1 MVTFSSSLFFFLRVC
16 YLLLMISCSFSCAQ
30 RYRNV
35 SLGSSLT
42 PLGQPTSWLSPSGDF
57 AFGFRPLET
66 DSNSFLLA
74 IWFDKIPEKTV
85 VWYAKKTVV
94 WYANGKSPVKA
105 SAGASVQLTEDGQL
119 VLSDQTST
127 VWGATGVNNAAYGA
141 MLDNGNFVLVGTD
154 GSLRWQSFQEPTDTL
169 LPSQALGL
177 NSRLW
182 SRLTD
187 TDYSPGRFVLYLQS
201 DGNLILHVAAVPS
214 GYQYEAYWESNTG
227 GDGAR
232 LIFDQTN
239 SSVYIAL
246 RNDSLVNFTSMS
258 VPLSLVNFYHR
269 ATLDSDGVF
278 RQYVRSRNVSG
289 TTTGLW
295 RDEWNVVDY
304 EPKDICNQGTSE
316 WGSGICGYN
325 SYCQVNEESKVDC
338 HCPPNYSFLDSN
350 YKYKGCKP
358 DFPVQNCDANETE
371 AANLFD
377 FTTLINVD
385 WPLAD
390 YERYSPMDE
399 DRCRRECLI
408 DCFCA
413 LAIYNPGGDCFK
425 KRFPLSNGRI
435 GNSENSR
442 ALIKVARG
450 GNPSISSSS
459 SPSREK
465 GKSWLLVGM
474 LLLGSSVLVFLL
486 SICVVAFFSYNYNKK
501 LGKKDRLVAGLPVSG
516 LRSFTY
522 KELEEAT
529 HGFREE
535 LGRGASGIVY
545 KGFLED
551 EAATC
556 VAVKK
561 LDKVLQ
567 ETEKEFANEV
577 KSIGQTY
584 HKNLVRLVGFC
595 CQGTERLLVY
605 EFMNHG
611 SLMEW
616 LTGDPRPSWD
626 QRAEIAI
633 GVARGLLYLHEEC
646 VGQIIH
652 CDIKPQN
659 VLLDDQFT
667 PKISDFGLAK
677 LLKRDQ
683 SRTRTDIRGTKGYV
697 APEWFRKAGVTA
709 KVDVYSFGV
718 MLLEIVCCRRNVE
731 LGLGE
736 AAEEAILTD
745 WVNDEFREGRLEV
758 VVEGDEEAAMDMR
771 RVERFVKVALW
782 CVQEEPSMRPTM
794 QKVAQML
801 DGAVAVPIPPE
812 PTSYISSLA

>member
-1 MVTFSSSLFFFLRVC
+1 MVMVMFFFLRVC
-16 YLLLMISCSFSCAQ
+16 YLLLMISCSFSFAQ

-42 PLGQPTSWLSPSGDF
+42 PLDRPISWLSPSGDF

-66 DSNSFLLA
+66 DSTSFLLA
-74 IWFDKIPEKTV
+74 IWFDKIPD
-85 VWYAKKTVV
+85 KTVV
-94 WYANGKSPVKA
+94 WYANGDRPVKA
-105 SAGASVQLTEDGQL
+105 SASTSVQLTADGQL
-119 VLSDQTST
+119 VLSDQTGI
-127 VWGATGVNNAAYGA
+127 VWSATGVNNASHGA
-141 MLDNGNFVLVGTD
+141 MLDTGNFVLAGTD

-169 LPSQALGL
+169 LPSQELGL
-177 NSRLW
+177 GGRLW

-187 TDYSPGRFVLYLQS
+187 TDYSLGRFVLLLQS
-201 DGNLILHVAAVPS
+201 DGDLILHVAAVPS
-214 GYQYEAYWESNTG
+214 GSQYETYWESNTG
-227 GDGAR
+227 GDGVR
-232 LIFDQTN
+232 LVFDRTN
-239 SSVYIAL
+239 NSVYIAL
-246 RNDSLVNFTSMS
+246 RNDSLVNFTSIS
-258 VPLSLVNFYHR
+258 VPVSPVNFYHR

-278 RQYVRSRNVSG
+278 RQYVHSRNVSA
-289 TTTGLW
+289 TTTSPG
-295 RDEWNVVDY
+295 RDEWNVEDY
-304 EPKDICNQGTSE
+304 EPEDICNQVTFNM
-316 WGSGICGYN
+316 GSGICGYN
-325 SYCQVNEESKVDC
+325 SYCQVNEKSKVDC
-338 HCPPNYSFLDSN
+338 QCPPNYSFLDSN

-371 AANLFD
+371 AGNLFD
-377 FTTLINVD
+377 FTTLINVN

-390 YERYSPMDE
+390 YERYSPMNE
-399 DRCRRECLI
+399 DSCRRECLI

-413 LAIYNPGGDCFK
+413 LAIYNPGGVCFK
-425 KRFPLSNGRI
+425 KRFPLSNGRFR
-435 GNSENSR
+435 NSENSR

-450 GNPSISSSS
+450 GNPPISSSS

-465 GKSWLLVGM
+465 GKSWLLVGT
-474 LLLGSSVLVFLL
+474 LFLGSSVLVFLL
-486 SICVVAFFSYNYNKK
+486 SICLVAFSSYNYNKK
-501 LGKKDRLVAGLPVSG
+501 LGKKDRLDVAGLPVSG

-529 HGFREE
+529 QGFREE

-545 KGFLED
+545 NGCLED
-551 EAATC
+551 GAATC

-577 KSIGQTY
+577 KSIGQTH

-595 CQGTERLLVY
+595 CQGTERMLVY
-605 EFMNHG
+605 EFMSHG

-683 SRTRTDIRGTKGYV
+683 TRTRTDIRGTKGYV
-697 APEWFRKAGVTA
+697 APEWFRKVPVTA

-736 AAEEAILTD
+736 AAEEAILAD
-745 WVNDEFREGRLEV
+745 WVNDKFREGRLKV
-758 VVEGDEEAAMDMR
+758 VVDGDEEAAMDMR

-782 CVQEEPSMRPTM
+782 CVLEEPSMRPTM